1 MNLNDVSMLADCL
14 TYPLIFCSYMN
25 IVETQKR
32 FFVLEQSSCCS
43 VLSSYMQMSTELEKK
58 KSRLFIIWKVKYLN
72 NMSPL
77 IGRGFFVLFEFVF
90 VFCWWC

>member
-58 KSRLFIIWKVKYLN
+58 NQGYL
-72 NMSPL
+72 L
-77 IGRGFFVLFEFVF
+77 YGK
-90 VFCWWC
+90 